1 MGSANSDTVL
11 RAMTDEGSFR
21 VIAADT
27 TETVRGA
34 LAVQHG
40 TGDTARHFADLLTAA
55 VLFRETM
62 SPQLRVQT
70 IVKGAGGLGSL
81 VADADPSGRTRG
93 LIQLPPG
100 TDSIDVGSGALL
112 KVMRSL
118 PGGRI
123 QQGVVRVPDRRI
135 SDAFMVYMQRSEQSL
150 ALVGVGSVLEDGTV
164 QRAGGYI
171 LQFLPGANR
180 ESLTSMIARERSL
193 RHLEEQLGDPSFSP
207 TRLLEVLLAGVP
219 FTRVGSSEVRVLSAL
234 TTLTRDEIEQIVH
247 ANEVLSISCDYCGK
261 AYPILP
267 AQLTGLLKRS

>member
-1 MGSANSDTVL
+1 
-11 RAMTDEGSFR
+11 MTDEGSFR

-34 LAVQHG
+34 VAVQHG

-70 IVKGAGGLGSL
+70 IVKGAGGQGSL

-100 TDSIDVGSGALL
+100 ADSIDVGAGALL

-118 PGGRI
+118 PGGRV

-150 ALVGVGSVLEDGTV
+150 ALVGIGSVLQDGQV
-164 QRAGGYI
+164 KRAGGYI
-171 LQFLPGANR
+171 LQFLPGASR

-193 RHLEEQLGDPSFSP
+193 RHLEDQLGDPSFSP
-207 TRLLEVLLAGVP
+207 ARLLEVLLDGVP
-219 FTRVGSSEVRVLSAL
+219 FTRLGTSEVRFDCWCSEVRVLSAL
-234 TTLTRDEIEQIVH
+234 TTLTREEIQQIVK

-261 AYPILP
+261 GYPILP
-267 AQLTGLLKRS
+267 TQLLGLLRRS